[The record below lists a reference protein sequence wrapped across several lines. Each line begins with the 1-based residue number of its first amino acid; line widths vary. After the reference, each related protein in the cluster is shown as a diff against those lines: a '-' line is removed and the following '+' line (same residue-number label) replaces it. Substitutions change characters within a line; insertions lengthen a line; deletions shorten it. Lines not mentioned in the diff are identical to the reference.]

1 LKETLRNLTRSQFI
15 RWPVLAVMGAAELV
29 VRAVNVLRTAALF
42 PQALELPRCH
52 WSVTVKCRSRIK
64 LGRGVI
70 IGPKCTLG
78 AAGGITFGDH
88 VRLSEGVMIE
98 TAGLDFT
105 GKPPYPHVHRPIV
118 LEDGVWVGARAII
131 LAGVTIGAQSVIG
144 AGAVVSH
151 SVPPDSIV
159 VGSGV
164 RDRTRRDGVFN
175 ALADKHR

>member
-1 LKETLRNLTRSQFI
+1 
-15 RWPVLAVMGAAELV
+15 MGAIEFV
-29 VRAVNVLRTAALF
+29 MRAVSVLRTAALF
-42 PQALELPRCH
+42 PQASELPRCH
-52 WSVTVKCRSRIK
+52 WSVTVKDRAHIK

-78 AAGGITFGDH
+78 AVGGITFGDH

-131 LAGVTIGAQSVIG
+131 LAGVTIGAYSVIG
-144 AGAVVSH
+144 AGTVVSH

-159 VGSGV
+159 MGMGV
-164 RDRTRRDGVFN
+164 RDRLRRSATTYSTD
-175 ALADKHR
+175 DHS